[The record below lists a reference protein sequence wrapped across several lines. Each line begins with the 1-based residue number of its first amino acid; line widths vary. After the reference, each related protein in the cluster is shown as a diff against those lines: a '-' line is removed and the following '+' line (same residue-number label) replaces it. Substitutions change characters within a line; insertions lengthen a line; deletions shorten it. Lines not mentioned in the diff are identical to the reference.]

1 MTFEFRRWMTTGTG
15 IFLLGV
21 AWMGFWLGPALP
33 LYQADP
39 RWAHNFAF
47 ALIFVTVGIAYLR
60 PSVLTGTGAVIAS
73 FITIPTELAFWS
85 GMTAT
90 VIEAVL
96 LVLVVGAAVA
106 EWWKKG
112 PLVVPGP
119 RAGLWVRIHLPVF
132 SAIGIAHMPFIFF
145 MSRWVNGIPYLQ
157 YLPIEHEYS
166 TTIFN
171 AMLLVLVIIAIA
183 GQYAKNVGRFS
194 IPRAG
199 FIWSV
204 LMLLVPLASIGI
216 LGS

>member
-1 MTFEFRRWMTTGTG
+1 
-15 IFLLGV
+15 
-21 AWMGFWLGPALP
+21 
-33 LYQADP
+33 
-39 RWAHNFAF
+39 
-47 ALIFVTVGIAYLR
+47 
-60 PSVLTGTGAVIAS
+60 
-73 FITIPTELAFWS
+73 
-85 GMTAT
+85 MTAT

-96 LVLVVGAAVA
+96 LVLVVRAAMA

-132 SAIGIAHMPFIFF
+132 SALGIAHMPFISF

>member
-15 IFLLGV
+15 IFLLGL
-21 AWMGFWLGPALP
+21 AWLGFWLGPALP

-47 ALIFVTVGIAYLR
+47 ALIFLTVGIAYLR
-60 PSVLTGTGAVIAS
+60 PSVLTGIGAVIAS

-90 VIEAVL
+90 AIEGVL
-96 LVLVVGAAVA
+96 LVLVAVVAAV

-112 PLVVPGP
+112 PLITPGP
-119 RAGLWVRIHLPVF
+119 RAGFWLKTHLPLL
-132 SAIGIAHMPFIFF
+132 SALGLAHIPFIFF
-145 MSRWVNGIPYLQ
+145 LVRWMNGVPYLQ

-171 AMLLVLVIIAIA
+171 AMLLVLVSIAMA
-183 GQYAKNVGRFS
+183 EQYLKNVGRVS

-199 FIWSV
+199 FIWSLV
-204 LMLLVPLASIGI
+204 MLLLPLASIGV

>member
-1 MTFEFRRWMTTGTG
+1 MTTGTG
-15 IFLLGV
+15 IFLLGL

-90 VIEAVL
+90 VIETVL
-96 LVLVVGAAVA
+96 LVLVAGCAAA

-112 PLVVPGP
+112 PLVVPGS
-119 RAGLWVRIHLPVF
+119 RAGFWLNLHLPVF
-132 SAIGIAHMPFIFF
+132 SALGIVHMPFIFF
-145 MSRWVNGIPYLQ
+145 MIRWVNGVPYLQ

-171 AMLLVLVIIAIA
+171 AMLLVLMGIAIA
-183 GQYAKNVGRFS
+183 GQYTKNIGEFS
-194 IPRAG
+194 VPRAG
-199 FIWSV
+199 FFWSM
-204 LMLLVPLASIGI
+204 LMLLVPLVSIGV

>member
-1 MTFEFRRWMTTGTG
+1 MTFEFRRWMITGTG
-15 IFLLGV
+15 ILLLGA
-21 AWMGFWLGPALP
+21 AWLGFWLGPALP
-33 LYQADP
+33 LYLAEP

-47 ALIFVTVGIAYLR
+47 ALIFITVGIASLR

-90 VIEAVL
+90 AIEGVL
-96 LVLVVGAAVA
+96 LVLVVGAATI

-112 PLVVPGP
+112 PLIVPGP
-119 RAGLWVRIHLPVF
+119 RAGFWLKTHLPLL
-132 SAIGIAHMPFIFF
+132 SALGIAHMPFIFF
-145 MSRWVNGIPYLQ
+145 LSRWVNGVPYLQ

-171 AMLLVLVIIAIA
+171 AMLLVLVGIAIIE
-183 GQYAKNVGRFS
+183 QYAKNVGRFS
-194 IPRAG
+194 IQRAG
-199 FIWSV
+199 FFWSV
-204 LMLLVPLASIGI
+204 LMLLIPLASIGI